1 MKKEHQLISDYD
13 LHLLS
18 QGTHYRSWEKLGAH
32 IIATEEGPATHF
44 ALWAPNA
51 ERVSVIG
58 DFNGWDPALHPM
70 ERIDQ
75 SGYWQTLVPKLDR
88 GALYKYEITSRHNN
102 FRTEK
107 TDPFAFFS
115 EIRPATASIV
125 WDLGGYEWGDREWLS
140 SRQTRHNHEAAIAVY
155 EMHLGSWMRGEE
167 GGWLNY
173 REIADRLAEYVG
185 HLGFTHVELLP
196 INEHPFDGSWGY
208 QTIGYFAPTSRFGT
222 PQDFM
227 YLVDTLHSHGI
238 GVILDWVPAHFPRD
252 AHGLGFF
259 DGTHLYEHADPRQRE
274 HKDWGTLIFNYGRL
288 EVAEFLLAN
297 ALFWLEVY
305 HIDGLRVDAV
315 ASMLYLDYS
324 RKEGEWIPNKYG
336 GRENLEAIDF
346 LKKFNELVY
355 REHPDVMTM
364 AEESTSYPMVS
375 RPTHL
380 GGLGFGFKWNMGWMH
395 DTLEYISQ
403 DPIHRSY
410 HHHRLTFSLLYAYHE
425 NFLLPFSHD
434 EVVHGK
440 GSMIGKMPGDDW
452 RKFAN
457 LRLLYGYMYTHPGKK
472 LLFMGNE
479 IGQWSEWNHDSGLD
493 WALLDYPLHQGLHR
507 WVRDLNTLLRGEP
520 ALHELDNDPAGFA
533 WIDCNDSQ
541 QSILSFI
548 RRGKNPDDV
557 VVCIG
562 NFTPVPRHDYRLG
575 VPEMGYWEE
584 VLNSDAPIYGGSGQG
599 NFGGREATPLSVHGE
614 NHSLNVTLPPLAILV
629 FRLKSNSLNP

>member
-1 MKKEHQLISDYD
+1 
-13 LHLLS
+13 
-18 QGTHYRSWEKLGAH
+18 
-32 IIATEEGPATHF
+32 
-44 ALWAPNA
+44 
-51 ERVSVIG
+51 
-58 DFNGWDPALHPM
+58 
-70 ERIDQ
+70 
-75 SGYWQTLVPKLDR
+75 
-88 GALYKYEITSRHNN
+88 
-102 FRTEK
+102 
-107 TDPFAFFS
+107 
-115 EIRPATASIV
+115 
-125 WDLGGYEWGDREWLS
+125 
-140 SRQTRHNHEAAIAVY
+140 
-155 EMHLGSWMRGEE
+155 
-167 GGWLNY
+167 
-173 REIADRLAEYVG
+173 
-185 HLGFTHVELLP
+185 
-196 INEHPFDGSWGY
+196 
-208 QTIGYFAPTSRFGT
+208 
-222 PQDFM
+222 
-227 YLVDTLHSHGI
+227 TLHRHGI

-274 HKDWGTLIFNYGRL
+274 HKDWGTLIFNYGRR

-324 RKEGEWIPNKYG
+324 REEGEWIPNKYG

-355 REHPDVMTM
+355 QEHPDVMTM

-375 RPTHL
+375 RPTYL

-395 DTLEYISQ
+395 DTLEYMSH
-403 DPIHRSY
+403 DPIHRTY

-472 LLFMGNE
+472 LLFMGDE
-479 IGQWSEWNHDSGLD
+479 IGQWSEWNHDTGLD

-541 QSILSFI
+541 QSVLSFI
-548 RRGKNPDDV
+548 RRGKNPDEV

-562 NFTPVPRHDYRLG
+562 NFTPVPRHEYRLG

-599 NFGGREATPLSVHGE
+599 NFGGKEATPLSVHGK
-614 NHSLNVTLPPLAILV
+614 NQSLNVTLPPLAILV
-629 FRLKSNSLNP
+629 FRLKSSALTSRDGKR